1 MQPILKNILFGLGC
15 FLIMFSLYKY
25 LNNVAVEGF
34 GDNTKT
40 GFGTGFGTID
50 TTGLGNQAQVFIAG
64 YNTLGRM
71 YYGGDAIPAV
81 TAIPEVPA
89 VLNPDKSIKIPAV
102 PAKYGTAAQP
112 AVAALPKAD
121 QLAIKRA
128 IRNIIAEIESN

>member
-15 FLIMFSLYKY
+15 FLILFSLYKY
-25 LNNVAVEGF
+25 LNSVAVEGF

-40 GFGTGFGTID
+40 GFGTID
-50 TTGLGNQAQVFIAG
+50 TTGLGDQAQVFIAG
-64 YNTLGRM
+64 YNALGRM

-81 TAIPEVPA
+81 TAIPKVPA
-89 VLNPDKSIKIPAV
+89 VLNPDNSIKIPAV

-112 AVAALPKAD
+112 AVAALPEAD